1 MTVYE
6 LIQQLT
12 RYDAGTDV
20 KFVAFTNPHTH
31 ELEDFDGEEI
41 GVATVPGR
49 QLDMHVKS
57 IHEPAT
63 EGGPAYIRLEEV
75 NS

>member
-6 LIQQLT
+6 LIQQLA
-12 RYDAGTDV
+12 RYDAETDV

-31 ELEDFDGEEI
+31 ELEDFDGEE
-41 GVATVPGR
+41 GVTTVPGR
-49 QLDMHVKS
+49 QLDMYVKS

>member
-20 KFVAFTNPHTH
+20 KIFAFTNPCKDTG
-31 ELEDFDGEEI
+31 LGQQFD
-41 GVATVPGR
+41 
-49 QLDMHVKS
+49 MYVKS
-57 IHEPAT
+57 IHGPAT